1 MSAPRPAAI
10 RVEVVGTP
18 LDLAALTAALGSDA
32 DTGAVAT
39 FLGLCRGEA
48 GRLEALELEHYPG
61 MAEAE
66 IERIAQEAARRWPVR
81 SVLAVHRHGLVKVG
95 DPIVFVA
102 ARSSHRDAAF
112 DTVRFVMD
120 FLKTEA
126 PFWKREH
133 LTDGTTGPWVDATT
147 ADDRARARWAPAGP
161 AA

>member
-1 MSAPRPAAI
+1 MISVRI
-10 RVEVVGTP
+10 SGDP
-18 LDLAALTAALGSDA
+18 LDLAAEAAALGSDD

-48 GRLEALELEHYPG
+48 GRLTGLELEHYPG

-66 IERIAQEAARRWPVR
+66 ITRIAQAAMERWPVQAIH
-81 SVLAVHRHGLVKVG
+81 AVHRHGLVGVG
-95 DPIVFVA
+95 EPIVFVA
-102 ARSSHRDAAF
+102 ARSAHRDAAF
-112 DTVRFVMD
+112 DAVRFVMD

-133 LTDGTTGPWVDATT
+133 LLDGTTGPWVEAKD
-147 ADDRARARWAPAGP
+147 ADDRARERWA